1 MDFGL
6 SDDQQL
12 LKDTIRRWLE
22 SECPTTRVRAIMETE
37 TGHDPALWD
46 GLAELGV
53 PGLHVPVA
61 HGGSGLELLDVA
73 LAAEELGWACTP
85 GPFLACAL
93 ATAALVASGDAEAQ
107 ARWLPGVARGQSIL
121 TVALGEEG
129 DEWDPAR
136 FETRARGGTLTGTKP
151 LVPYAALAD
160 AILVAAQDDGGPGL
174 WL

>member
-6 SDDQQL
+6 SQDQLL

-22 SECPTTRVRAIMETE
+22 SECPTTRVRAIMESD
-37 TGHDPALWD
+37 TGHDPALWE

-53 PGLHVPVA
+53 TGLHVPVA

-93 ATAALVASGDAEAQ
+93 AVAALRAGGSAEAQ
-107 ARWLPGVARGQSIL
+107 ARWLPGIARGDAIL
-121 TVALGEEG
+121 TLALGEDG
-129 DEWDPAR
+129 DEWDTTRLA
-136 FETRARGGTLTGTKP
+136 TRARGGALVGRKP
-151 LVPYAALAD
+151 R
-160 AILVAAQDDGGPGL
+160 GPRAEGR
-174 WL
+174 